1 MQAEEPGHWV
11 RHLLHKHRI
20 RVQIPSMHRLGSAAQ
35 TCTQHRG
42 GRQKAPWSE
51 LAASVDKTASSLSD
65 RASQKHQGGEQ
76 VRKKPDV
83 NLRSPCCLTWAS
95 MQRCMCLSHTHTPII
110 IHKSVQKSFYL
121 VFRTNHT
128 LKTHS

>member
-35 TCTQHRG
+35 TCTQHRE

-51 LAASVDKTASSLSD
+51 LAASVDKTASSTQRQSLSKTPRW
-65 RASQKHQGGEQ
+65 RASEEE
-76 VRKKPDV
+76 
-83 NLRSPCCLTWAS
+83 T
-95 MQRCMCLSHTHTPII
+95 
-110 IHKSVQKSFYL
+110 
-121 VFRTNHT
+121 
-128 LKTHS
+128 